1 MERYTKKNV
10 FKRAFSRFKRRRY
23 GSSRFSTWKNPKY
36 SELKIRA
43 EYMDTLYCPAL
54 VSNWKHQYS
63 TSEYFSFYS
72 MLNICPSF
80 TGLLNEFD
88 LYKVTGAAIEIMPSI
103 PPVSASFANGL
114 PSIAIG
120 CFPVDVNTVIGSS
133 VFGSESSISCYLL
146 QTRPVRKYFSFPDNY
161 MNGAV
166 VGIGTWNKTDS
177 YTSQQGEFCAVMPDS
192 NSNLSATA
200 TYCFTVTYSLYIT
213 YKLRSR

>member
-1 MERYTKKNV
+1 MERYSKKNV

-23 GSSRFSTWKNPKY
+23 GSSRYATWKNPKY

-43 EYMDTLYCPAL
+43 EYMDSIYCTAL
-54 VSNWKHQYS
+54 TTSWRHQYS
-63 TSEYFSFYS
+63 TAEYFSFYS
-72 MLNICPSF
+72 ILNLCPSF

-88 LYKVTGAAIEIMPSI
+88 LYKVTGASIEIMPSA
-103 PPVSASFANGL
+103 VATTVSFANGL
-114 PSIAIG
+114 PSISAG

-133 VFGSESSISCYLL
+133 VFGSESSVNCYLM
-146 QTRPVRKYFSFPDNY
+146 QSKPTRKYFSFPDNY
-161 MNGAV
+161 LNGST

-177 YTSQQGEFCAVMPDS
+177 YVNQQGEFCLTMPDS

-200 TYCFTVTYSLYIT
+200 TYCFTVNYCLYVT